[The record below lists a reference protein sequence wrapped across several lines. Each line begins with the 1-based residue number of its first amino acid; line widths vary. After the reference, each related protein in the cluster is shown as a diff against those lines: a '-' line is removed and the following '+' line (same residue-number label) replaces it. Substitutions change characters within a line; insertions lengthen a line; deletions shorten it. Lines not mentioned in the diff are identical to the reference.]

1 MKTIVLYYLY
11 SNFMSR
17 QNYYEIL
24 NISKKST
31 NKEINKAYKTLA
43 KKYHP
48 DITNKP
54 ATKLFTD
61 IQEAY
66 NILNNIKKKK
76 RI

>member
-1 MKTIVLYYLY
+1 
-11 SNFMSR
+11 MSK

-31 NKEINKAYKTLA
+31 NKEIDKAYKMLA

-66 NILNNIKKKK
+66 NILNNVKKKK
-76 RI
+76 EYDILEEIFGQKF